1 MRNVVKCLTVSALSL
16 GASMAIEGA
25 ALADGY
31 VRGYGPAPAFSWS
44 GLYIGGGGGYAW
56 GSGLTDMNVS
66 GFFNQRATPDL
77 NGGLVAE
84 FSGRSDGPIGPFFVL
99 RRHIL

>member
-31 VRGYGPAPAFSWS
+31 VRGYGPAPAF
-44 GLYIGGGGGYAW
+44 IGSRAIAYD
-56 GSGLTDMNVS
+56 LT
-66 GFFNQRATPDL
+66 
-77 NGGLVAE
+77 
-84 FSGRSDGPIGPFFVL
+84 
-99 RRHIL
+99 